1 MRPRLLPGLRRLWRD
16 ERTIQ
21 LGTDPATAVVL
32 ELRRPGLARV
42 LDLLDGSRTLQRV
55 FTEARPFGV
64 DGAEVLDLVEALR
77 ATGMVVAAHE
87 MLPTGLR
94 PDEGDGLTTEAAA
107 ISLRLRAGLTGADRG
122 GPESG
127 AEPPPVTTTQ
137 PTAAASME
145 LRPVSAADRASEAAT
160 GRATSA
166 GEAALELQ
174 PVSGAARPTE
184 AARPTAAQVRPMS
197 GAERPTVATRSGTA
211 GARRQTAAGVL
222 RRRRAARVI
231 VAGDGP
237 LVAPLAAALAG
248 AGVGHVEP
256 VVEGR
261 ATAADVAVGGLA
273 RDDVAA
279 SRFLA
284 TSTAIARHAPWV
296 RVTPGRED
304 GIDFVVRVGDR
315 RLDALDRRGVRLH
328 LLPRLEVRV
337 RLGTVI
343 VGPLVRPTRSPC
355 RGCLELHRQDRD
367 PAWPAL
373 AAQLAT
379 APPGIGE
386 PCSLTTAMAGAAF
399 AADEV
404 LSYLDGI
411 ALRTEA
417 AIVEIPRPGEIRR
430 REWTA
435 HPRCDCRRRRRTGP
449 KGQGVP

>member
-94 PDEGDGLTTEAAA
+94 PDEGDGLATEAAA
-107 ISLRLRAGLTGADRG
+107 ISLRLRAGLTGTDGG
-122 GPESG
+122 GPASE

-145 LRPVSAADRASEAAT
+145 LRPMSATGRATEAAT
-160 GRATSA
+160 GPAAVAGRATSA
-166 GEAALELQ
+166 GEAALDL
-174 PVSGAARPTE
+174 
-184 AARPTAAQVRPMS
+184 RPMS
-197 GAERPTVATRSGTA
+197 GAERPTAATRSGTA

-222 RRRRAARVI
+222 RRRRTARVI

-296 RVTPGRED
+296 RMTPGRED

-315 RLDALDRRGVRLH
+315 RLDALDRRGVRVH

-343 VGPLVRPTRSPC
+343 VGPLVRPSRSPC

-435 HPRCDCRRRRRTGP
+435 HPRCDCRRRRRTGS